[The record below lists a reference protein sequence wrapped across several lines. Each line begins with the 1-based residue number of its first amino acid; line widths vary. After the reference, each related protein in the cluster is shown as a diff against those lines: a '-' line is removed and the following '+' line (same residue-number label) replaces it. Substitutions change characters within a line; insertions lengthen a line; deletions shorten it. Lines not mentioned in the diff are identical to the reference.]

1 VSKRSRDKRMIV
13 EDLDLDDCGLE
24 ILPQRVIKS
33 IPEIRRGY
41 HVDSRTK
48 SSNTNPNR
56 RRRDI

>member
-1 VSKRSRDKRMIV
+1 MIV